1 MAEPKAFSIFFSL
14 ALILVGVPLLL
25 FGILEYSSDINIGTG
40 ILGISIFML
49 MLGVIFLVVVL
60 SQKST

>member
-1 MAEPKAFSIFFSL
+1 MADPKAFSIIFSL
-14 ALILVGVPLLL
+14 VLILVGIPLLL
-25 FGILEYSSDINIGTG
+25 FGILEYSSDINVGTG

-49 MLGVIFLVVVL
+49 MLGVIFLIVVL

>member
-14 ALILVGVPLLL
+14 VLILVGIPLLL
-25 FGILEYSSDINIGTG
+25 FGILEYSSDINFGTG